1 MNDTER
7 LFLNTMQDLRD
18 RVASQDPYV
27 VLVAS
32 GLLRKLL
39 LDDAPLID
47 QVNRERRLKV
57 WFEVGE
63 PRGLPPGVPEPV
75 VYSVQDGI
83 DPDTSPPFVTRRMV
97 TRDQLLGYVL
107 AKVAGRSYSL
117 REIVL
122 FEAHVMGGVHAGTP
136 KDDKE
141 RALSEIF
148 NHVGIGGHRAS
159 LRQLQAIGRVVLKG
173 LEPLRQAI
181 EAG

>member
-7 LFLNTMQDLRD
+7 LFLNTTRDLRD

-27 VLVAS
+27 VLGAS

-57 WFEVGE
+57 RFEVGE
-63 PRGLPPGVPEPV
+63 SGLPPGLPEPV

-83 DPDTSPPFVTRRMV
+83 DPDTAPPFVTRRTV

-141 RALSEIF
+141 RALNEIF
-148 NHVGIGGHRAS
+148 NHVAVGGHRAS